1 MTTLRWEQAPMN
13 VTRRVAMKAGLGT
26 ALSALSLSA
35 LRADDLPHHRN
46 EGSLPMSHHL
56 DTPLAAQNGAHDG
69 RFDTCGLEFAAAQ
82 LKSTEASDPPVAN
95 C

>member
-1 MTTLRWEQAPMN
+1 LRATSTYSETVTTLNIP
-13 VTRRVAMKAGLGT
+13 L
-26 ALSALSLSA
+26 
-35 LRADDLPHHRN
+35 DDP
-46 EGSLPMSHHL
+46 
-56 DTPLAAQNGAHDG
+56 AAAHDG